1 MVHKLEQ
8 LQKSQEVILTDQ
20 QDRLRKFQEDIEST
34 VQDVLNRVQSLDNA
48 NLLATS
54 SDLESTLAALEKP
67 PHPVLE
73 LEAQPKQFVPVF
85 SFDDQTV
92 QDAIKKLGTVSNQGD
107 KSEEGRFLLPSLLIF
122 VSLLAVCLFI
132 YFLYFYVPSN
142 YIAFAIMICL
152 FIYVVMN
159 QS

>member
-1 MVHKLEQ
+1 M
-8 LQKSQEVILTDQ
+8 
-20 QDRLRKFQEDIEST
+20 
-34 VQDVLNRVQSLDNA
+34 NRVQSLDNA

>member
-85 SFDDQTV
+85 SFNDQTV
-92 QDAIKKLGTVSNQGD
+92 QDAIKKLGTVSDQGD
-107 KSEEGRFLLPSLLIF
+107 KSEEGRLLLLLLIF
-122 VSLLAVCLFI
+122 VSLFAVCLFI
-132 YFLYFYVPSN
+132 YLSYFYVPS
-142 YIAFAIMICL
+142 IFIGCAIMVCL
-152 FIYVVMN
+152 FIYVVIH

>member
-1 MVHKLEQ
+1 MIHKLEQ

-92 QDAIKKLGTVSNQGD
+92 QDAIKKLVQSGTKVISLKRG
-107 KSEEGRFLLPSLLIF
+107 GFFYYHCLFLFPYSQFVYLFIYHIF
-122 VSLLAVCLFI
+122 MFHLFLLAVQLWFAFLF
-132 YFLYFYVPSN
+132 
-142 YIAFAIMICL
+142 MW
-152 FIYVVMN
+152 
-159 QS
+159 

>member
-85 SFDDQTV
+85 SFNDQTV
-92 QDAIKKLGTVSNQGD
+92 QDTIKKLGTVSDQG
-107 KSEEGRFLLPSLLIF
+107 EEGRLLLLLLIF
-122 VSLLAVCLFI
+122 VSLFAVCLFT
-132 YFLYFYVPSN
+132 YLSYFYVPS
-142 YIAFAIMICL
+142 IFIGCAIMVCL
-152 FIYVVMN
+152 FIYVVIN

>member
-92 QDAIKKLGTVSNQGD
+92 QDAIKKLGTVSDQGD
-107 KSEEGRFLLPSLLIF
+107 KSEEGRLLLPSLLIF
-122 VSLLAVCLFI
+122 FSVFAVCLFI

-152 FIYVVMN
+152 FICVVIN

>member
-8 LQKSQEVILTDQ
+8 LQKSEEVILTDQ

-85 SFDDQTV
+85 SFNDQTV
-92 QDAIKKLGTVSNQGD
+92 QDAIKKLGTVSDQGD
-107 KSEEGRFLLPSLLIF
+107 KSEEGRLLLLLLIF
-122 VSLLAVCLFI
+122 VSLFAVCLFT
-132 YFLYFYVPSN
+132 YLSYFYVPS
-142 YIAFAIMICL
+142 IFIGCAIMVCL
-152 FIYVVMN
+152 FIYVVIN

>member
-73 LEAQPKQFVPVF
+73 LKAQPKQFVPVF

-107 KSEEGRFLLPSLLIF
+107 KSEEGRPLLPLLLMV
-122 VSLLAVCLFI
+122 VSLFAVCLFI

-142 YIAFAIMICL
+142 YIAVAIMICF
-152 FIYVVMN
+152 FIYVVIN